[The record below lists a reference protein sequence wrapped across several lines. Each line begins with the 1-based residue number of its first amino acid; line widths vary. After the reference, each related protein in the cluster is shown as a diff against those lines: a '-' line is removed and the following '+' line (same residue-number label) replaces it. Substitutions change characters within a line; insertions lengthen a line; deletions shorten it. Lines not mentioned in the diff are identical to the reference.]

1 MKKINLTFI
10 IILVLSLSSNAQI
23 LNFNKGLLQSDTV
36 KWLGKI
42 EVFFDAIDQEVSI
55 ANMGYDLDV
64 IRKFDNTSIMA
75 ISKLSFATS
84 NGDVLLSDG
93 YAHVRGVINRRKKL
107 SEEIF
112 GQIQYNAIRGLED
125 RFLIGGGLRYLV
137 VDKDKYG
144 ILAGMGLI
152 YEWENWIY
160 EEAISSTSI
169 LKSSNY
175 ISFYGDVNK
184 QFHFN
189 VISYYQASFESL
201 FVPRV
206 SLEVNL
212 NLNITKRLSFTSS
225 FNMYYDKKPVIPIDN
240 FVFKFQNGL
249 GYQF

>member
-42 EVFFDAIDQEVSI
+42 EFFFSAIDQEVSI
-55 ANMGYDLDV
+55 ANLGYDIDI
-64 IRKFDNTSIMA
+64 IRKFDNTSLMA

-125 RFLIGGGLRYLV
+125 RFLIGGGLRYSII
-137 VDKDKYG
+137 DKGKYG
-144 ILAGMGLI
+144 ILAGIGLI
-152 YEWENWIY
+152 HEWENWVY
-160 EEAISSTSI
+160 DEVKSSTSI

-184 QFHFN
+184 QFSFN
-189 VISYYQASFESL
+189 VISYYQASFQSL
-201 FVPRV
+201 FVPRI

-212 NLNITKRLSFTSS
+212 NLNITKRLSFTTG
-225 FNMYYDKKPVIPIDN
+225 FTLYYDKKPVIPIDN
-240 FVFKFQNGL
+240 FVFKLENGL
-249 GYQF
+249 GFRF

>member
-1 MKKINLTFI
+1 MKKIKLTFI
-10 IILVLSLSSNAQI
+10 IILVLSISSNAQI

-36 KWLGKI
+36 KWIGKV
-42 EVFFDAIDQEVSI
+42 EVFFNAIDQEVSI
-55 ANMGYDLDV
+55 ANLGYDIDM
-64 IRKFDNTSIMA
+64 IRKFDNMSLMA

-84 NGDVLLSDG
+84 NGDILLSDG
-93 YAHVRGVINRRKKL
+93 YAHIRGVINRRKKL

-137 VDKDKYG
+137 VDKEKYG
-144 ILAGMGLI
+144 VLAGMGLI
-152 YEWENWIY
+152 HEWENWVY
-160 EEAISSTSI
+160 DEVKSSTSI

-175 ISFYGDVNK
+175 ISFYGDVNN

-212 NLNITKRLSFTSS
+212 NLNITKRLIFTSS
-225 FNMYYDKKPVIPIDN
+225 FILHYDKRPVIPIDN
-240 FVFKFQNGL
+240 FVFKFANGL